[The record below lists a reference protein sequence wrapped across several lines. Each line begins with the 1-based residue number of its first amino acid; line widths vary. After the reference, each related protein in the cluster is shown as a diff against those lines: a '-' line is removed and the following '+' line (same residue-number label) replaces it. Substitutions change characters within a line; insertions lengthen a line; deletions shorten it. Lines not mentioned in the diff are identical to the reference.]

1 MKTFNSIYT
10 ILLTA
15 LVVALLT
22 VSCKKL
28 IEIPANP
35 PDQIPQSQVFSDSA
49 DIMSA
54 LTGIYGNFKVTSGG
68 TTFTNG
74 AITQYTGM
82 SADEL
87 LYASVSSPAN
97 NQFALNA
104 LTTDNGT
111 IVSLW
116 QNAYNNIYQMNTCL
130 QGIGGT
136 KAISDSLRRQLLAEI
151 KVVRALYYFN
161 LVNLFGRLPI
171 ITGTDYKLNAVVSR
185 SSVDSVYG
193 LIRSDL
199 AEARAVLHPTYPSA
213 GRARPNLHT
222 AEALSAKVFLYL
234 KQWDSAALMAGNVIQ
249 SGNYSLES
257 DLNRVFL
264 DGSSEA
270 IWQLPAN
277 GSYNQTSEGAT
288 FVPYTGS
295 RPMYTLTNFQL
306 NAFETNDNRRSTWV
320 KDASAY
326 GTTYYIPFKYKER
339 SVSGSTVEDY
349 MVFRLGEQYL
359 ILAEAQAQQQHL
371 SDALDNLNVVRGRAG
386 LAASTA
392 ATQEDLL
399 AAIMHERQVEL
410 FCEWGNRWY
419 DLKRTG
425 TIDAVLGA
433 EKPNAW
439 QPYAALYPIP
449 QAEIQY
455 NYLLA
460 QNDGY

>member
-1 MKTFNSIYT
+1 MRTFISIYKF
-10 ILLTA
+10 ILTA
-15 LVVALLT
+15 LVVSLLT

-28 IEIPANP
+28 IEIPPNP
-35 PDQIPQSQVFSDSA
+35 PDQIPESQVFSDSA
-49 DIMSA
+49 DIISA
-54 LTGIYGNFKVTSGG
+54 LVGIYGNFKVTSGG

-74 AITQYTGM
+74 AITQCTGM

-87 LYASVSSPAN
+87 IYATAPTAAN

-111 IVSLW
+111 IVGLW
-116 QNAYNNIYQMNTCL
+116 QNAYNAIYQMNACL
-130 QGIGGT
+130 KGIGGT

-161 LVNLFGRLPI
+161 LVNLFGRSPI
-171 ITGTDYKLNAVVSR
+171 ITGTDYKVNAVISR

-199 AEARAVLHPTYPSA
+199 AEARAVLQSAYPSA

-234 KQWDSAALMAGNVIQ
+234 KQWDSAAIMANNVIQ
-249 SGNYSLES
+249 SGNYSLET

-277 GSYNQTSEGAT
+277 GSYNQTAEGAT
-288 FVPYTGS
+288 FIPYSGS
-295 RPMYTLTNFQL
+295 RPTYALTNFQL
-306 NAFETNDNRRSTWV
+306 NAFETNDNRRSSWV
-320 KDASAY
+320 KDAVAS
-326 GTTYYIPFKYKER
+326 GTTYYIPFKYKEKTIY
-339 SVSGSTVEDY
+339 GSTVEDY

-359 ILAEAQAQQQHL
+359 ILAEAQAQQSQL
-371 SDALDNLNVVRGRAG
+371 SDALDNLNTVRGRAG
-386 LAASTA
+386 LTGSTA
-392 ATQEDLL
+392 ATQDEVL

-425 TIDAVLGA
+425 TINDVLGA